1 MECVVSRLLVA
12 NALTLGVAESL
23 TGGLVGSRLA
33 EAPGA
38 SDFFRGSIVSY
49 ASEVKFDLLSVPEG
63 PVVSEAA
70 ARTMAENVTKV
81 LGSDVGISVTGVAGP
96 AEQDGQPV
104 GTVFMGVHL
113 DGDTEV
119 VQVRFPGDRQRV
131 RQFSTISLLDLLR
144 RKLLGRPT
152 LEGAPR

>member
-1 MECVVSRLLVA
+1 
-12 NALTLGVAESL
+12 
-23 TGGLVGSRLA
+23 
-33 EAPGA
+33 
-38 SDFFRGSIVSY
+38 
-49 ASEVKFDLLSVPEG
+49 
-63 PVVSEAA
+63 
-70 ARTMAENVTKV
+70 
-81 LGSDVGISVTGVAGP
+81 
-96 AEQDGQPV
+96 V